1 MLRRDAECLR
11 GALTGVGIP
20 GARLSIL
27 IGWAVLAPLLA
38 ARSFR
43 WEE

>member
-1 MLRRDAECLR
+1 
-11 GALTGVGIP
+11 VGIP

-27 IGWAVLAPLLA
+27 IGWAVVAPLLA